1 MDYLTATWETAY
13 MSFTSAFFALLFG
26 LPIGVLLVMCNKGG
40 IHENVK
46 LYRILDFIINIVR
59 SVPILILIVLLFPLS
74 KLMVGRSTGT
84 AAAII
89 PMFISATPFVARII
103 EQSLHEVDNGI
114 IEAARAMGLSNFETI
129 FHVMIPEAMPS
140 LINGMTIVT
149 ISLIGYSAIAGVI
162 GGGGL
167 GDLALQFGYY
177 RKSTAA
183 LYVSVS
189 VIVLMVQA
197 VQLFGNYLR
206 RIVDKRTK
214 L

>member
-114 IEAARAMGLSNFETI
+114 IEAARAMGLSNFETV